1 MGEQESATGCTVPA
15 WAALGRRAASRIAPG
30 VALKI
35 TPGHSA
41 DVPGMK
47 RTDVWRASSTD
58 KARRTQ
64 LAVSAGI
71 LALSLQL
78 LLLVGVLDG
87 APTWVQIVVFTV
99 YVLLIAVVLTMA
111 ILNLEEQRASQ
122 ER

>member
-1 MGEQESATGCTVPA
+1 
-15 WAALGRRAASRIAPG
+15 
-30 VALKI
+30 
-35 TPGHSA
+35 
-41 DVPGMK
+41 MK